1 MRYKAEQSLSPL
13 LLLGASFSWGDTVPS
28 VGGLWEGW
36 KMAPQVSNCS
46 LFFSAAHKES
56 SFDVILSGVV
66 PGSAS
71 LHSAEVLAEMAR
83 ILRPGGCLFL
93 KEPVETTVGKDVYSE
108 GERLAQP
115 SLCMRTLSPEPEGPL
130 GDEHSVVVFPQL

>member
-1 MRYKAEQSLSPL
+1 
-13 LLLGASFSWGDTVPS
+13 
-28 VGGLWEGW
+28 
-36 KMAPQVSNCS
+36 MAPQVGNCS
-46 LFFSAAHKES
+46 LFFSAAHKAS

-66 PGSAS
+66 PGSTS

-108 GERLAQP
+108 DERLAQP
-115 SLCMRTLSPEPEGPL
+115 SLCMCMLSPEPEGPL